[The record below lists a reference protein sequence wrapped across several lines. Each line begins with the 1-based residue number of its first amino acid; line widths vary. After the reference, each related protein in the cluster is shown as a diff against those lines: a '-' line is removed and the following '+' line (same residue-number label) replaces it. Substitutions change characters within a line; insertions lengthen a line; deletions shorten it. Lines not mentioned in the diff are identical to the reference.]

1 MKLPADWKNDFPV
14 FANNPRLIYLDSAAT
29 ALKPRSVI
37 DKITEYYAKYPANIH
52 RGIYRISEKATEEYE
67 ESRIAVKKFIN
78 ASRFEEIIFTRNTT
92 ESVNLIAYSLGRQ
105 MVGPDDEIVTTVM
118 EHHSN
123 FVPWQVLAHETGAIF
138 KVVDINNDGCLD
150 VNISNLA
157 GIITK
162 RTKILALAYVSN
174 VLGTVNPVKEIIR
187 AAKKINPKIIT
198 VVDAA
203 QAIPHIPV
211 DVRDLDCDFLAFSG
225 HKMLGPT
232 GIGVLYGK
240 YNLLNNMFPFNF
252 GGGMIKEVTIE
263 KTEFPPPPARFEAGT
278 PAIAEVIGLGEAV
291 KYLQA
296 IGIKNV
302 SQYENELTSVAVKYL
317 TAAFGDNIRILGPKD
332 VGKRVGVIAF
342 TFKNYHPHDIA
353 QILDEDDICIRA
365 GHHCAMPVHKRYGL
379 TASARMSLYL
389 YNDYKDIEKVIAGL
403 KKAEKIL
410 K

>member
-1 MKLPADWKNDFPV
+1 MKLSVDWKNDFPV
-14 FANNPRLIYLDSAAT
+14 FANNPGLVYLDSAAT
-29 ALKPRSVI
+29 SLKPQPVV
-37 DKITEYYAKYPANIH
+37 DKIAEYYVQYPANIH
-52 RGIYRISEKATEEYE
+52 RGIYRLSEKATEEYE
-67 ESRIAVKKFIN
+67 KSRITVMKFVN
-78 ASRFEEIIFTRNTT
+78 AGRFEEIIFTRNTT
-92 ESVNLIAYSLGRQ
+92 ESINLIAYSLGRQ
-105 MVGPDDEIVTTVM
+105 IVGPDDEIVTTVM

-123 FVPWQVLAHETGAIF
+123 FVPWQVLADETGAIF
-138 KVVDINNDGCLD
+138 KVVDINDDGCLD
-150 VNISNLA
+150 VNTSNLA

-174 VLGTVNPVKEIIR
+174 VLGTINPVKEIIR
-187 AAKKINPKIIT
+187 AAKKINPEIIT

-203 QAIPHIPV
+203 QAVPHIPV
-211 DVRDLDCDFLAFSG
+211 DVRDLGCDFLAFSG
-225 HKMLGPT
+225 HKVLGPT

-240 YNLLNNMFPFNF
+240 FNLLNNMFPFNF

-278 PAIAEVIGLGEAV
+278 PAIAEAIGLGEAV

-302 SQYENELTSVAVKYL
+302 SQYENELTSVAVKHL
-317 TAAFGDNIRILGPKD
+317 TATFGDNIRILGPKD
-332 VGKRVGVIAF
+332 VSDRVAVIAF

-353 QILDEDDICIRA
+353 QILDEDGICIRA
-365 GHHCAMPVHKRYGL
+365 GHHCAMPVHQRYGL

-389 YNDYKDIEKVIAGL
+389 YNDYKDIEKVITGL
-403 KKAEKIL
+403 KKVEKIL